1 MATITWMLLHVAAQP
16 KLVDEILAEQ
26 KRVFGEDLAPLS
38 YEKLISDCPYLAQVI
53 RETLR
58 MHPPLHSILRKVKSP
73 MRVDGTN
80 WVIPK
85 GHYLLAAPGV
95 SAMDGN
101 YFSNPTH
108 FDPTRWEGQKTEE
121 ETEKFDFGFGLI
133 SKGTASPYLPFGAGR
148 HRCIGEQFAN
158 VQLMTIMA
166 TFVRGFEMRLPGGGS
181 EVPPPDYTACFPF
194 MSVILFFLRGDAN
207 GNL

>member
-16 KLVDEILAEQ
+16 KLVARILEEQ
-26 KRVFGEDLAPLS
+26 KRVFGDELAPLS
-38 YEKLISDCPYLAQVI
+38 YEKLVLECTFLGHII

-58 MHPPLHSILRKVKSP
+58 IHPPLHSILRKVKSP
-73 MRVDGTN
+73 MHVGGTN
-80 WVIPK
+80 WIIPK

-95 SAMDGN
+95 SAMDQK
-101 YFSNPTH
+101 YFKDPSS
-108 FDPTRWEGQKTEE
+108 FDPNRWEGQKTEE

-166 TFVRGFEMRLPGGGS
+166 TFVRNFEIQRPGGGND
-181 EVPPPDYTACFPF
+181 VPAPDYSVRSPTTPF
-194 MSVILFFLRGDAN
+194 KPLRN
-207 GNL
+207 Y

>member
-16 KLVDEILAEQ
+16 KLVARILAEQ
-26 KRVFGEDLAPLS
+26 KRVFGDELAPLS
-38 YEKLISDCPYLAQVI
+38 YEKLVLECTFLGHII

-58 MHPPLHSILRKVKSP
+58 IHPPLHSILRKVKSP
-73 MRVDGTN
+73 MHIDGTN
-80 WVIPK
+80 WVVPK

-95 SAMDGN
+95 SSMDQK
-101 YFSNPTH
+101 YFKNPLS
-108 FDPTRWEGQKTEE
+108 FDPSRWEDQKTEE

-166 TFVRGFEMRLPGGGS
+166 TFVRNFEIQRPGGGS
-181 EVPPPDYTACFPF
+181 DVPAPDYSVCSPTAPLNLC
-194 MSVILFFLRGDAN
+194 VVTDN
-207 GNL
+207 GISL